1 MGLASPRYPGNIFS
15 PVLPC
20 PPACSVLW
28 KEEGE
33 DRLGNHRHRALEA
46 TGKTPSPQRLV
57 EPWHIYCNLCGSRG
71 WPSLG
76 FRASPHQGP
85 HTGSTYTLSA
95 HTHPCTAQG
104 PSSTKLQRLFFS
116 S

>member
-20 PPACSVLW
+20 PPACPVLW

-71 WPSLG
+71 
-76 FRASPHQGP
+76 
-85 HTGSTYTLSA
+85 
-95 HTHPCTAQG
+95 
-104 PSSTKLQRLFFS
+104 
-116 S
+116 